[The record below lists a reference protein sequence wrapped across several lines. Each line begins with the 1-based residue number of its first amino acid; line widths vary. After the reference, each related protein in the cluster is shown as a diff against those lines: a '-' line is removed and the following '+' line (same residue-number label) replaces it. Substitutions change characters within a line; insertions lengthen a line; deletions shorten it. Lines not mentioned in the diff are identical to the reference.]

1 MSQPPLA
8 LGELLLW
15 WLARRI
21 QPYLPPRQPL
31 PVLAYP
37 LGESENML
45 VYGVV
50 LPAPGAPD
58 VVKRTL
64 KITINGEAKDDVDA
78 IGAEIKANDGDKV
91 SLVLVD
97 TDDAGNVSLPSAPF
111 EFTAVD
117 TIAPPAPGA
126 VGVTLLREE

>member
-1 MSQPPLA
+1 
-8 LGELLLW
+8 
-15 WLARRI
+15 
-21 QPYLPPRQPL
+21 
-31 PVLAYP
+31 
-37 LGESENML
+37 ML
-45 VYGVV
+45 IYGVA

-64 KITINGEAKDDVDA
+64 KVTINGEAKDDVDA
-78 IGAEIKANDGDKV
+78 VGAEIKANDGDKV

-97 TDDAGNVSLPSAPF
+97 TDDAGNESLPSAPF